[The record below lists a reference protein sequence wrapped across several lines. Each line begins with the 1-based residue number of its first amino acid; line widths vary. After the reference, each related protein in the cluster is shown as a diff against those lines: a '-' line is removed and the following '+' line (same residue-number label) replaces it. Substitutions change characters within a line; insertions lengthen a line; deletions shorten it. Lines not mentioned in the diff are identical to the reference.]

1 MNSRSW
7 LLVPLTAL
15 AACAGGNTL
24 QVSPDQA
31 DGGGGTAV
39 SLAPTPSSV
48 PDSSVTPAPVTSPS
62 QSSIEDSA
70 LAEQG
75 YAPYGEVQSTGSL
88 EIRRIGQWSHTGV
101 REARRMVIQDA
112 NAWAEFWSELGVGNR
127 PAVDFTRDVVIAVA
141 AGERPSGGHE
151 IAVSKVTQ
159 ENGELTAEIVETVPG
174 PNCLTTS
181 ALVQPVDVV
190 VVQGVKPKNWSFVE
204 RREVRGC
211 QS

>member
-7 LLVPLTAL
+7 IFVPLAAM

-24 QVSPDQA
+24 QVSPDKA
-31 DGGGGTAV
+31 DDGGGTAV

-48 PDSSVTPAPVTSPS
+48 PDSSAQPVPVMSPES
-62 QSSIEDSA
+62 TTVDSVSA
-70 LAEQG
+70 DKG
-75 YAPYGEVQSTGSL
+75 YAPYGEVQATGSL
-88 EIRRIGQWSHTGV
+88 EIRRIGQWSHTGI

-159 ENGELTAEIVETVPG
+159 PNGELTVEIVETVPG

-181 ALVQPVDVV
+181 ALAQPVDVV
-190 VVQGVKPKNWSFVE
+190 VVQGVKPKSWSFVE
-204 RREVRGC
+204 HKEVRGC
-211 QS
+211 HS